1 MLDPWFKSLQI
12 VKKLVG
18 HGDAIRL
25 AFKYDLKII
34 IPLFM
39 TCFVTLDPN
48 IETWTQV
55 GHGDELEDEGNMM
68 FEVGTSYQES
78 SQVFVIGKLYV
89 LKRLSI
95 TLVACEDTLIW

>member
-48 IETWTQV
+48 IETWT
-55 GHGDELEDEGNMM
+55 
-68 FEVGTSYQES
+68 
-78 SQVFVIGKLYV
+78 
-89 LKRLSI
+89 
-95 TLVACEDTLIW
+95 